1 MTMNVDRMIAKL
13 EQCLEDMRQMRLEIE
28 RLETKAKGLGGSG
41 HEHGSKAPRP
51 DRMENAAIEIDL
63 EKDRQAY
70 RRREIYLFRQQALA
84 IIWSLEDHAQAY
96 VLDLYYVRGMTTR
109 QIAEDIGMSKS
120 WVEEKKQ
127 SGLRRLARL

>member
-1 MTMNVDRMIAKL
+1 MNVDRMIAKL

-41 HEHGSKAPRP
+41 GDNGRKTPQP
-51 DRMENAAIEIDL
+51 DRMENAAIKIDL
-63 EKDRQAY
+63 ERDRQAY

-84 IIWSLEDHAQAY
+84 IIWSIEDHAQSY

>member
-1 MTMNVDRMIAKL
+1 MNVDRMIAKL

-41 HEHGSKAPRP
+41 GDNGRKTSQP
-51 DRMENAAIEIDL
+51 DRMENAAIKIDL
-63 EKDRQAY
+63 ERDRQAY

-84 IIWSLEDHAQAY
+84 IIWSIEDHAQSY

-127 SGLRRLARL
+127 SGLRRLERL